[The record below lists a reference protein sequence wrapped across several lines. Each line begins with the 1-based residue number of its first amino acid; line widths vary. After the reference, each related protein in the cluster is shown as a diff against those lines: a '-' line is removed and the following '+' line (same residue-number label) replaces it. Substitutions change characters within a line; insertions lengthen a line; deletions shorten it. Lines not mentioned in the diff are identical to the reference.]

1 MKRHFLANDF
11 HGGAAHRFVS
21 YLRGRVAKAVHGVRH
36 DPVGRVADVV
46 HAAEGVNPS
55 LAEPL
60 VSNVTGG
67 NE

>member
-11 HGGAAHRFVS
+11 HGGRAHRFVG

-36 DPVGRVADVV
+36 NLVGRVADVV
-46 HAAEGVNPS
+46 NATEGVNPS

-60 VSNVTGG
+60 MSNVTGG